1 MKRVCIPIP
10 IFILIL
16 TILTLFSTLLLFT
29 GCQTDYDIA
38 DVASAEFLDSEEHV
52 SHDHENDHD
61 NSDGECVEESQ
72 EELSLDDHVED
83 SHAGHDHAQGT
94 SNHGTQWFFNQ
105 PWAAPFIWKKLFR
118 DGGIFLALAAA
129 VFFISGRRRKK

>member
-1 MKRVCIPIP
+1 MKRVSIP
-10 IFILIL
+10 IFILP
-16 TILTLFSTLLLFT
+16 ILTLFSTLLLFT

-52 SHDHENDHD
+52 SHDHD
-61 NSDGECVEESQ
+61 NSDGECVEESH
-72 EELSLDDHVED
+72 EELSVNDHVED
-83 SHAGHDHAQGT
+83 SHAGHDHAPGA

-118 DGGIFLALAAA
+118 DGGIFLALAVA
-129 VFFISGRRRKK
+129 VFIISGRRRKK